1 VTARSTKP
9 RCESC
14 REEILQAALRRFA
27 HCGYAGASIQD
38 IVDEARVTK
47 PALYY
52 HFPSKEALYRAL
64 VDHAHDERFRLM
76 QEGAARGRTTAAK
89 LTEIGTALFEFS
101 QRNQELMR
109 LTLAAAFAAP
119 GEVPALVKNLAK
131 GKRNFELICS
141 LVAAGQQAGEL
152 ASTFTVEELSF
163 GIYGQMNTYIMAH
176 LLLPDC
182 HLNRRK
188 ASRVV
193 KLFLEGAR
201 APKHRAR

>member
-1 VTARSTKP
+1 
-9 RCESC
+9 
-14 REEILQAALRRFA
+14 LRHFA
-27 HCGYAGASIQD
+27 HCGYAGTSIQD

-89 LTEIGTALFEFS
+89 LTEIGAALFEFS

-119 GEVPALVKNLAK
+119 GEVPALVRNLAK
-131 GKRNFELICS
+131 GKRNFELICA
-141 LVAAGQQAGEL
+141 LIAAGQQAGEL
-152 ASTFTVEELSF
+152 NSAFTVKELSF

-182 HLNRRK
+182 HLDRRK

-201 APKHRAR
+201 APKPRAR